1 MEKLK
6 IGTIVRGFG
15 IKGEVKIKILTDVP
29 QDRFKVKRKLI
40 TQLGGQELLLTVSS
54 LRFHQDHALVTFTG
68 YPDLTS
74 IEPLVGA
81 HLYVNVADID
91 TSLQEGFYSFQL
103 IGLKA
108 LDQDGNLLGVI
119 SEVMPT
125 NANDVLRIKTDK
137 NDILVPYL
145 PVFVKEVD
153 LKNETI
159 KVELLEGMR

>member
-6 IGTIVRGFG
+6 VGTIVRGFG
-15 IKGEVKIKILTDVP
+15 IKGEAKIKILTDVP
-29 QDRFKVKRKLI
+29 EDRFKVKRKLI
-40 TQLGGQELLLTVSS
+40 TQINGQELILTVSS
-54 LRFHQDHALVTFTG
+54 LRFHQDHALVTFIG

-74 IEPLVGA
+74 VEPLVGA
-81 HLYVNVADID
+81 HLYVNVAEID
-91 TSLQEGFYSFQL
+91 TTMHEGYYSFQL

-108 LDQDGNLLGVI
+108 IDQDGIQLGIV

-153 LKNETI
+153 LKSGTI
-159 KVELLEGMR
+159 KLELWEGMR

>member
-29 QDRFKVKRKLI
+29 EDRFKVKRKLI
-40 TQLGGQELLLTVSS
+40 AQCGGQELILTVTS
-54 LRFHQDHALVTFTG
+54 LRFHQDHALVSFAG

-74 IEPLVGA
+74 VEPLVGA
-81 HLYVNVADID
+81 SLWVKVAEID
-91 TSLQEGFYSFQL
+91 TSMHEGFYSFQL
-103 IGLKA
+103 IGLQA
-108 LDQDGNLLGVI
+108 LDLEGNLLGVV

-125 NANDVLRIKTDK
+125 NANDVLRIKTLDK
-137 NDILVPYL
+137 DILVPYL

-153 LKNETI
+153 LIAKTI
-159 KVELLEGMR
+159 KIMLLEGMR